1 VTLLSN
7 ILTAED
13 VDAADQLATLMEQ
26 SGLTFLEKES
36 AGVTI
41 SISRAPAAAASAAA
55 ADAAAT
61 IDVIGAPHVGIY
73 REVVGAGQGVAAGDV
88 VGRIEVLGDLH
99 DVAAGHAG
107 TVCALC
113 AVDGRFVEYGEPLLK
128 IRRSAAA
135 G

>member
-1 VTLLSN
+1 MTLLSN

-41 SISRAPAAAASAAA
+41 SISRAPAAAASAAE
-55 ADAAAT
+55 AAAT
-61 IDVIGAPHVGIY
+61 VDVVGAPHVGMY

-99 DVAAGHAG
+99 DVVAGHAG
-107 TVCALC
+107 TVAALC